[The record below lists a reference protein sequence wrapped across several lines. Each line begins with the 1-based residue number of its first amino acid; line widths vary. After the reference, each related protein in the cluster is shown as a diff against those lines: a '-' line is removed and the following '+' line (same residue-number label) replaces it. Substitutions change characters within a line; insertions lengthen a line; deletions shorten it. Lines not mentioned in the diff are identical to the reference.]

1 MCTNTK
7 TLTSL
12 KLATKTPQ
20 HFLFFSGFVLILSSS
35 FSLSVYMNDLACICA
50 GSIHKR
56 PSVQSDK
63 VPISQSCDSD
73 FLSVCQTAA
82 EGLSIRA
89 RAHILSHLLKHKLT
103 RARREAWKPL
113 SSSSFFCCSVCH
125 GGETGKLWVILNC
138 SVDFIWTFEEQ
149 RSEGEWIS
157 CIEPAAFSV
166 TDYLRAKFRHIS
178 AFIKVSAFIIPLFKK
193 DTAARHP
200 SHLQSFLLLFQFC
213 LSAPQKS
220 RRHKRIFHRTTLPS
234 CGCMLPLKRDHKT
247 IHAGF
252 TLKLHV
258 WQFGKIWLISKR
270 CKTHLMVSGRHMKIL
285 CKWILLNRRGYTHTH
300 SHTGWRVIHLN
311 PTLCPQHQILPFGPT
326 HARRCDHNPSTLCLT
341 LVIDRSQAPIGSS
354 NSFTNLSFHII
365 DWVVLHPSFNYMQR

>member
-35 FSLSVYMNDLACICA
+35 FSLSVYMNDSACICA

-63 VPISQSCDSD
+63 VPISKSCDSD

-125 GGETGKLWVILNC
+125 GGEDGKTLSYFELFSWFYMKIWGAEVRGWM
-138 SVDFIWTFEEQ
+138 DFLH
-149 RSEGEWIS
+149 RAS
-157 CIEPAAFSV
+157 CIQCDRLSQSE
-166 TDYLRAKFRHIS
+166 I
-178 AFIKVSAFIIPLFKK
+178 
-193 DTAARHP
+193 P
-200 SHLQSFLLLFQFC
+200 SHICFYQSKC
-213 LSAPQKS
+213 
-220 RRHKRIFHRTTLPS
+220 IYNT
-234 CGCMLPLKRDHKT
+234 
-247 IHAGF
+247 
-252 TLKLHV
+252 
-258 WQFGKIWLISKR
+258 
-270 CKTHLMVSGRHMKIL
+270 
-285 CKWILLNRRGYTHTH
+285 
-300 SHTGWRVIHLN
+300 
-311 PTLCPQHQILPFGPT
+311 
-326 HARRCDHNPSTLCLT
+326 
-341 LVIDRSQAPIGSS
+341 
-354 NSFTNLSFHII
+354 
-365 DWVVLHPSFNYMQR
+365 VV

>member
-1 MCTNTK
+1 MTRPVFVLAAYIRGPLCNRTRCRYLSHVTVTSCLCVRQQLK
-7 TLTSL
+7 ACQYELVLTSFPISSN
-12 KLATKTPQ
+12 TNSHGPEERREN
-20 HFLFFSGFVLILSSS
+20 HFLLLLFF
-35 FSLSVYMNDLACICA
+35 
-50 GSIHKR
+50 
-56 PSVQSDK
+56 
-63 VPISQSCDSD
+63 
-73 FLSVCQTAA
+73 AA
-82 EGLSIRA
+82 LYVTEG
-89 RAHILSHLLKHKLT
+89 K
-103 RARREAWKPL
+103 
-113 SSSSFFCCSVCH
+113 
-125 GGETGKLWVILNC
+125 TGKLWVILNC
-138 SVDFIWTFEEQ
+138 SVDFIWKFEEQ

-193 DTAARHP
+193 DTVARHP

-234 CGCMLPLKRDHKT
+234 CGCMMPLKRDHKT

-285 CKWILLNRRGYTHTH
+285 CKWILLDRRGYTHTH

-326 HARRCDHNPSTLCLT
+326 HACRCDHNPSTLCLT
-341 LVIDRSQAPIGSS
+341 LVIDRSRAPIGSS